1 MKLHSTNANDF
12 KLILNHILVVDHVR
26 ACFIVFLFI
35 LQVCVSLKVA
45 EIANLWRQI
54 MLSAPTFLSIPWAG
68 VTYFTDAAQYAQDT
82 LERTVLFLDTLRKRG
97 NNYLT
102 HIEDGQPPT
111 LVFKYRVILDGGKL
125 ERPVNY
131 SLVKIVER
139 RSGASTSDALPERRD
154 SQPLKESIPDEN
166 LRPIIIV
173 DPRAG
178 HGPGIGGSK
187 KDSEIGM
194 ALNQGH
200 AVYFLIF
207 KPLPEP
213 GQTLGDVKNAMI
225 RFFEEVVKRHPKA
238 PRPAV
243 IGNCQGGWAAAL
255 VGADRPNVVGPLLLN
270 GSPLSYWSGI
280 SGQDPLRYKGGLLG
294 GVWMNDL
301 LSDLGNGL
309 FDGANLVLNFELL
322 NPANTYWKKNYNLY
336 TNVDTEEERYLNF
349 EKWWGGF
356 FTLTK
361 AEIHQIVSDLFVG
374 NKLVQGQLEF
384 EDGSRID
391 LKNFNDPVVVFASK
405 GDNIT
410 PPQQALNWIP
420 RVYKSVQEIKRHQQV
435 IVYIVHPAIGHLGI
449 FVSSSIAKKEQR
461 EIIGSVEMIDYLAPG
476 LYEMVIEQGPSK
488 SWMNDYTVR
497 FEERSL
503 KDICALDDGDDDEKP
518 FELVAKLSEKNR
530 MLYQQYI
537 GPWVQLCTTEWSSRI
552 LKELHPLRLERI
564 IMSDLNPFMI
574 PIKLM
579 APRIRE
585 ARAEID
591 PDNAFLKGQEV
602 YSGLIENA
610 WQLFKDV
617 RDRAEEMT
625 FHRIYANPLSET
637 LCKICCSMVPVSE
650 VPDQKQNRR
659 EHQEEKQHWL
669 DAMNKGGYA
678 EGVIRIMVALITAD
692 KKVEEAEIL
701 RAENIVLSSKRLYNI
716 RRSDLKIMVKEQAR
730 ILQTDRQKAL
740 DALPILLKNASDRKK
755 AIAIAEEMVGNK
767 DRALTAAEKKVLAK
781 IEAILS

>member
-1 MKLHSTNANDF
+1 
-12 KLILNHILVVDHVR
+12 
-26 ACFIVFLFI
+26 
-35 LQVCVSLKVA
+35 
-45 EIANLWRQI
+45 
-54 MLSAPTFLSIPWAG
+54 MLSAPPPLSIPLAG
-68 VTYFTDAAQYAQDT
+68 LTYFNDAAQYARDT

-97 NNYLT
+97 NNYLA
-102 HIEDGQPPT
+102 HIENGQPPT
-111 LVFKYRVILDGGKL
+111 LVFKYKVILDGSKL
-125 ERPVNY
+125 EKPVNY

-139 RSGASTSDALPERRD
+139 RSGTASTPDEMSDRRD

-207 KPLPEP
+207 KPLPAAQ
-213 GQTLGDVKNAMI
+213 QTLGDVKNAMI
-225 RFFEEVVKRHPKA
+225 RFFEEVVNRHPKA

-255 VGADRPNVVGPLLLN
+255 VGADRPDVVGPLLLN

-301 LSDLGNGL
+301 LSDLGNGF
-309 FDGANLVLNFELL
+309 FDGANLVLNFEQL
-322 NPANTYWKKNYNLY
+322 NPANTYWKKNYHLF
-336 TNVDTEEERYLNF
+336 TNVDTEEKRYLNF

-361 AEIHQIVSDLFVG
+361 GEIHQIVSDLFVG
-374 NKLVQGQLEF
+374 NKLVRGQLEF
-384 EDGSRID
+384 EDGNRID
-391 LKNFNDPVVVFASK
+391 LRNFNDPVVVFASK

-476 LYEMVIEQGPSK
+476 LYEMVIEQEPSK

-497 FEERSL
+497 FEERTL
-503 KDICALDDGDDDEKP
+503 KDISALDDGDEDEKP
-518 FELVAKLSEKNR
+518 FELVAKLSEKNHMAYER
-530 MLYQQYI
+530 YI
-537 GPWVQLCTTEWSSRI
+537 SPWIQLCTTEWSSRI
-552 LKELHPLRLERI
+552 FKELHPLRVERY
-564 IMSDLNPFMI
+564 IMSDVNPFMI
-574 PIKLM
+574 PVKLM
-579 APRIRE
+579 APRIRD
-585 ARAEID
+585 ARSEID

-602 YSGLIENA
+602 CSGLIENG

-617 RDRAEEMT
+617 RDRAEEMV
-625 FHRIYANPLSET
+625 FHGIYANPLSET
-637 LCKICCSMVPVSE
+637 LCKICCSMVPVSDMP
-650 VPDQKQNRR
+650 VQKQSRR
-659 EHQEEKQHWL
+659 EHREEKQHWL
-669 DAMNKGGYA
+669 DLMDKGGYA

-692 KKVEEAEIL
+692 KKVEESEIL
-701 RAENIVLSSKRLYNI
+701 RAENIVLSNRRLYNI
-716 RRSDLKIMVKEQAR
+716 RRSDLKVMVKEQAR
-730 ILQTDRQKAL
+730 ILQTDREKAL
-740 DALPILLKNASDRKK
+740 KALPVLLSDSDDRKK
-755 AIAIAEEMVGNK
+755 AIAIAGEMLEK
-767 DRALTAAEKKVLAK
+767 DRALTAGEKKILAK
-781 IEAILS
+781 IASILS